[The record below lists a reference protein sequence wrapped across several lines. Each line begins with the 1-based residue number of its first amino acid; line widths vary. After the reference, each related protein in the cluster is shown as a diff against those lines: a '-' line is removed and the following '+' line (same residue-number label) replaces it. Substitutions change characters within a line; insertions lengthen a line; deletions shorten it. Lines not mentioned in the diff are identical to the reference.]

1 MWNPNDNSYRTESA
15 WDAWNTAYNYL
26 SASKA
31 NRQID
36 FDRLY
41 AANEGANEQ
50 GADAMYYIQARHNNQ
65 LDIKLSST
73 LDMKLAS
80 TASKNLRA
88 LTSSATCPT
97 T

>member
-73 LDMKLAS
+73 LDM
-80 TASKNLRA
+80 
-88 LTSSATCPT
+88 
-97 T
+97 

>member
-41 AANEGANEQ
+41 AANEQ